1 MEQRKK
7 IADSI
12 VYIVLTVLAVAFLV
26 PIFLV
31 IMNSL
36 KNKLYISTTPF
47 VLPNGDSFVGLKNY
61 VDGLRRSISLT
72 ASDILCLSLY
82 FRYWR
87 WLSSV
92 R

>member
-31 IMNSL
+31 INVSRVSEEF
-36 KNKLYISTTPF
+36 KAP
-47 VLPNGDSFVGLKNY
+47 
-61 VDGLRRSISLT
+61 
-72 ASDILCLSLY
+72 
-82 FRYWR
+82 
-87 WLSSV
+87 
-92 R
+92 

>member
-31 IMNSL
+31 IMNH
-36 KNKLYISTTPF
+36 
-47 VLPNGDSFVGLKNY
+47 DSVC
-61 VDGLRRSISLT
+61 
-72 ASDILCLSLY
+72 APE
-82 FRYWR
+82 WR
-87 WLSSV
+87 
-92 R
+92 

>member
-31 IMNSL
+31 IMNSR
-36 KNKLYISTTPF
+36 KTSCTF
-47 VLPNGDSFVGLKNY
+47 RR
-61 VDGLRRSISLT
+61 LRLCSRMAI
-72 ASDILCLSLY
+72 AS
-82 FRYWR
+82 
-87 WLSSV
+87 
-92 R
+92 